1 MKEILINVQ
10 NTNTKVC
17 IVEDG
22 QLVEFWVERKNIAG
36 LVGNIY
42 KGKVTNVLQGM
53 QAAFVNIGLEKNAF
67 LYAGDTLAYKEE
79 LKDVTESR
87 LNLKAGDKIIVQVV
101 KDQFGSKGARVSM
114 NVTLPG
120 RLVVLMPMLDYV
132 GVSRKITD
140 EDKRNALIEYV
151 KGVKPQGYGFI
162 LRTQAEDCDLEEL
175 RREMNELVAKWEK
188 IKNTIPSKKV
198 SSLVYKDEDLAVR
211 AVRDMLRN
219 DVDKVVINNRKMY
232 EEFVRAFPDLYNSK
246 PDLFEI
252 YTGVEDLWERYKI
265 TEQIDGLLDRRVNL
279 KNGGYLI
286 IDRTEALTVIDVN
299 TGKYVGDKNLEE
311 TVFETN
317 RIAAI
322 EIARQLRLRNI
333 GGIVVIDF
341 IDMNNS
347 IHIDK
352 IMETL
357 QQELSKDR
365 TKTSIAGMSSLGLVE
380 LTRKKKRSMI
390 DAVMLQPC
398 PYCRGNGYVFSDE
411 HVAGK
416 LKNSINAYFAC
427 KDNKALLVTVAPS
440 VFNKIFTARLLE
452 KECENEWSDKR
463 IYMLADPNM
472 HIEKFA
478 VQVLHG
484 SIIDVP
490 DNARMLY

>member
-79 LKDVTESR
+79 LKDVTDNR

-132 GVSRKITD
+132 GVSRKIMD
-140 EDKRNALIEYV
+140 EDKRNALIDYV

-175 RREMNELVAKWEK
+175 RREMNELVAKWEE
-188 IKNTIPSKKV
+188 IKRDIPSKKV

-232 EEFVRAFPDLYNSK
+232 EEFVRAFPDLYSAK

-265 TEQIDGLLDRRVNL
+265 TEQIDGLLERRVNL

-352 IMETL
+352 IMQTL
-357 QQELSKDR
+357 QQELAKDR

-452 KECENEWSDKR
+452 KECENEWADKR
-463 IYMLADPNM
+463 IYMLADPNI
-472 HIEKFA
+472 HIEKFTI
-478 VQVLHG
+478 QVLHG
-484 SIIDVP
+484 SILDLP

>member
-232 EEFVRAFPDLYNSK
+232 EEFVRAFPDLYSSK
-246 PDLFEI
+246 PELFEI

-352 IMETL
+352 IMGTL

-484 SIIDVP
+484 AIIDVP

>member
-17 IVEDG
+17 IVEEG
-22 QLVEFWVERKNIAG
+22 QLVEFWVERKNIVG

-232 EEFVRAFPDLYNSK
+232 EEFVRAFPDLYSSK
-246 PDLFEI
+246 PELFEI

-352 IMETL
+352 IMGIL

-452 KECENEWSDKR
+452 KECENEWADKR

-472 HIEKFA
+472 HIEKFTF
-478 VQVLHG
+478 QVLHG
-484 SIIDVP
+484 AILDVP